1 MGPYTLRV
9 CRQHLYCQFLT
20 LYIIPFFTKV
30 CRRKHVCVCVCVCMR
45 LLGEKSTNNKIMR
58 SSKYSSRWPE
68 QGGVLI
74 EMILGRA
81 RLRTFTQIHTQV
93 LSACNIMAP
102 SVRCVM
108 ELLLQ
113 TAFKESNKT
122 CNFDQKVRNTHQNA
136 SLGQPSATA

>member
-1 MGPYTLRV
+1 MAKAESIKSVSHSGTAYPKCLQAASIPSIFLLYTL
-9 CRQHLYCQFLT
+9 FL
-20 LYIIPFFTKV
+20 PS
-30 CRRKHVCVCVCVCMR
+30 RKSADKSACVYVCVCLR

-81 RLRTFTQIHTQV
+81 RLRSFTQIHTQV

-108 ELLLQ
+108 GLLLQ
-113 TAFKESNKT
+113 TAFKRIK
-122 CNFDQKVRNTHQNA
+122 
-136 SLGQPSATA
+136 